1 MSIST
6 LRIATRQSP
15 LALWQAEYV
24 QSRLQQLY
32 PELVVELVPMT
43 TQGDKILGTPL
54 TKIGGK
60 GLFVKELEQAM
71 LDGRADIAVHSMKD
85 VPYRF
90 PDGLALKVICER
102 EDPTDAFVSNRYHD
116 LDALPVGAI
125 VGTSSM
131 RRKIQLL
138 TLRPDLKIKD
148 LRGNVGTRLSKL
160 DNGDYDA
167 IILASAGLKRLAL
180 TGRIASQIT
189 PEQMLPA
196 PGQGAVGI
204 EARANDPELD
214 ILLAPL
220 CDPDSQLR
228 VLAERRITETLEASC
243 QVPVAAFATI
253 DQEQLT
259 LKALVGSQQTI
270 ITANAEGHKKDAI
283 AIGNRVAEQLIKQG
297 ALELIQTAM
306 VANGSVDKSLNG

>member
-1 MSIST
+1 MSIAN

-15 LALWQAEYV
+15 LALWQAEFV
-24 QSRLQQLY
+24 KS
-32 PELVVELVPMT
+32 ELEKHHPDLTVELVPMT

-71 LDGRADIAVHSMKD
+71 LDNRADIAVHSMKD

-90 PDGLALKVICER
+90 PEGLELKVICER
-102 EDPTDAFVSNRYHD
+102 EDPTDAFVSNRYLNID
-116 LDALPVGAI
+116 ELPVGAT

-138 TLRPDLKIKD
+138 QQRPDLMIKD

-160 DNGDYDA
+160 DSDQYDA
-167 IILASAGLKRLAL
+167 IILASAGLKRLGLAE
-180 TGRIASQIT
+180 RIASQIM

-214 ILLAPL
+214 RLLAPL
-220 CDPDSQLR
+220 SDADTQLR
-228 VLAERRITETLEASC
+228 VLAERCITETLEASC

-253 DQEQLT
+253 NNDELH
-259 LKALVGSQQTI
+259 LKALVGAADNSAI
-270 ITANAEGHKKDAI
+270 YAEAIGDKNDAL
-283 AIGNRVAEQLIKQG
+283 AIGNQVAEQLLQQG
-297 ALELIQTAM
+297 AKAIMQSYMAE
-306 VANGSVDKSLNG
+306 